1 MGVAMSAIALP
12 VVVCGAIL
20 GGGIAYLQSKKNE
33 EVISLEISRL
43 SQQVHDV
50 VRKDLLKT
58 YNQQIESDIKMLKHE
73 YTIAVLGGYTQ
84 HQLSEQIFK

>member
-1 MGVAMSAIALP
+1 MAGAAGTMAAGYTAVLGANAAAVTMGAAMSAIALP

-43 SQQVHDV
+43 SQQVHDA
-50 VRKDLLKT
+50 VRGDL
-58 YNQQIESDIKMLKHE
+58 
-73 YTIAVLGGYTQ
+73 
-84 HQLSEQIFK
+84 FKNLQSADRVRY